1 MSKLYALCR
10 AVSPAML
17 DCELSFIGR
26 EPIDLGLANTQ
37 HTAYVQALRAL
48 NVEVVELPAE
58 AAMPDSVFVE
68 DTVLL
73 FDELAVMTRP
83 GAESRRGEVASIE
96 AAFCEYREIIARISE
111 PGTLDGGD
119 VLRIGRRVFVG
130 LSQRSN
136 QAAIDQLSA
145 YVTPFGYQVVAVP
158 MHDCLHL
165 KSSVTAL
172 SADTVLINPD
182 WVDVSYFKDYQ
193 QITVAQS
200 EPHAANVVRIA
211 ATTSTSSATT
221 STSSVTTAT
230 ESELILMPANFPE
243 THALIEAAGFTVHT
257 VDVSELQ
264 KAEGAVTCCSVLFTA

>member
-1 MSKLYALCR
+1 MSITHALCR

-17 DCELSFIGR
+17 DCELSFIDR
-26 EPIDLGLANTQ
+26 EPIDLDLANTQ
-37 HTAYVQALRAL
+37 HNAYVHALRAL
-48 NVEVVELPAE
+48 GVEVVELPAE

-83 GAESRRGEVASIE
+83 GAQSRRAEVASIE
-96 AAFCEYREIIARISE
+96 AAFSAYREIIARISE

-119 VLRIGRRVFVG
+119 VLRIGKHVFVG

-145 YVTPFGYQVVAVP
+145 YITPFGYHVVAVP

-172 SADTVLINPD
+172 SDNTVLINPD
-182 WVDVSYFKDYQ
+182 WVGVNYFKNYR
-193 QITVAQS
+193 QIAVAKS

-211 ATTSTSSATT
+211 STA
-221 STSSVTTAT
+221 STGSAT
-230 ESELILMPANFPE
+230 ESELILMPSNFPE
-243 THALIEAAGFTVHT
+243 TQALVQAAGFSVHT

-264 KAEGAVTCCSVLFTA
+264 KAEGAVTCCSVLFQA

>member
-1 MSKLYALCR
+1 MQQLHALCR

-26 EPIDLGLANTQ
+26 EPIDLMLANAQ
-37 HTAYVQALRAL
+37 HSAYVQALRAL
-48 NVEVVELPAE
+48 KVEVIELPAE
-58 AAMPDSVFVE
+58 AALPDSVFVE

-73 FDELAVMTRP
+73 FDELAVITRP
-83 GAESRRGEVASIE
+83 GAVSRRAEVVSIE
-96 AAFCEYREIIARISE
+96 AAFHAYREIIARISE

-119 VLRIGRRVFVG
+119 VLRIGKHVFVG

-145 YVTPFGYQVVAVP
+145 YITPFGYHVVAVP

-172 SADTVLINPD
+172 SDDTVLINPD

-193 QITVAQS
+193 QILVAQS

-211 ATTSTSSATT
+211 SN
-221 STSSVTTAT
+221 
-230 ESELILMPANFPE
+230 ILMPSNFPE
-243 THALIEAAGFTVHT
+243 TEALIRAASFVVHT

-264 KAEGAVTCCSVLFTA
+264 KAEGAVTCCSVLFYA

>member
-1 MSKLYALCR
+1 MPLNALCR
-10 AVSPAML
+10 EVSPAML

-26 EPIDLGLANTQ
+26 EPIDLALANTQ
-37 HTAYVQALRAL
+37 HKAYVQALRAL
-48 NVEVVELPAE
+48 NVEVIELPAE
-58 AAMPDSVFVE
+58 ATMPDSVFVE

-83 GAESRRGEVASIE
+83 GAASRRGEVASIE
-96 AAFCEYREIIARISE
+96 AAFHDYREIIARISE

-119 VLRIGRRVFVG
+119 VLRIGKRVFVG

-145 YVTPFGYQVVAVP
+145 YVTPFGYQVIAVP

-172 SADTVLINPD
+172 SDDTVLINPD
-182 WVDVSYFKDYQ
+182 WVEISYFSDYR
-193 QITVAQS
+193 QIEVAQS
-200 EPHAANVVRIA
+200 EPHAANVVR
-211 ATTSTSSATT
+211 
-221 STSSVTTAT
+221 VG
-230 ESELILMPANFPE
+230 EEILMPSNFPE
-243 THALIEAAGFTVHT
+243 TQKRIEDAGYRVHC

-264 KAEGAVTCCSVLFTA
+264 KAEGAVTCCSVLFKA

>member
-1 MSKLYALCR
+1 MPTLHALCR

-26 EPIDLGLANTQ
+26 EPIDLALANVQ
-37 HTAYVQALRAL
+37 HNAYVQALRAL
-48 NVEVVELPAE
+48 KVEIVELPAE

-83 GAESRRGEVASIE
+83 GAQSRRAEVVSIE
-96 AAFCEYREIIARISE
+96 AAFNDYREIIARISE

-136 QAAIDQLSA
+136 QAAIEQLSA
-145 YVTPFGYQVVAVP
+145 YITPFGYQVIAVP

-172 SADTVLINPD
+172 SDDTVLINPD
-182 WVDVSYFKDYQ
+182 WVDVNYFKDYQ
-193 QITVAQS
+193 QLTVAKS
-200 EPHAANVVRIA
+200 EPHAANVVRIN
-211 ATTSTSSATT
+211 
-221 STSSVTTAT
+221 TA
-230 ESELILMPANFPE
+230 ILMPSNFPE
-243 THALIEAAGFTVHT
+243 TQALIEAAGFTVHT

-264 KAEGAVTCCSVLFTA
+264 KAEGAVTCCSVLFAA

>member
-1 MSKLYALCR
+1 MSSTHAICR
-10 AVSPAML
+10 AVSPAIA

-26 EPIDLGLANTQ
+26 DPINVAMAHLQHIDYVDLLNKLGAKVIELSAEPTL
-37 HTAYVQALRAL
+37 
-48 NVEVVELPAE
+48 
-58 AAMPDSVFVE
+58 PDSVFVE

-83 GAESRRGEVASIE
+83 GAISRRGEVASIE
-96 AAFCEYREIIARISE
+96 AAFRKYREVIAHIAE

-119 VLRIGRRVFVG
+119 VLRIGKRVFVG

-136 QAAIDQLSA
+136 QAAINQLTDILKPYGYS
-145 YVTPFGYQVVAVP
+145 VTAVP

-172 SADTVLINPD
+172 SDDTVLINPD
-182 WVDVSYFKDYQ
+182 WVDVGYFNDYR
-193 QITVAQS
+193 QIAIAAS
-200 EPHAANVVRIA
+200 EPHAANVVRVVSTA
-211 ATTSTSSATT
+211 STASTSSATAA
-221 STSSVTTAT
+221 AT
-230 ESELILMPANFPE
+230 ESILMPANFPE
-243 THALIEAAGFTVHT
+243 TQALVQAAGFTVHT

>member
-1 MSKLYALCR
+1 MPIHAICR
-10 AVSPAML
+10 AVSPAIA

-26 EPIDLGLANTQ
+26 EPIDANKAQVQ
-37 HTAYVQALRAL
+37 HEHYVSALREL
-48 NVEVVELPAE
+48 GVMVIELPAE
-58 AAMPDSVFVE
+58 PTLADSVFVE

-83 GAESRRGEVASIE
+83 GAESRRAEVASIE

-172 SADTVLINPD
+172 SDDTVLINPD

-193 QITVAQS
+193 QITVAKS

-211 ATTSTSSATT
+211 STA
-221 STSSVTTAT
+221 STGSAT

-243 THALIEAAGFTVHT
+243 TQAFIHAAGFSVHT

-264 KAEGAVTCCSVLFTA
+264 KAEGAVTCCSVLFQT